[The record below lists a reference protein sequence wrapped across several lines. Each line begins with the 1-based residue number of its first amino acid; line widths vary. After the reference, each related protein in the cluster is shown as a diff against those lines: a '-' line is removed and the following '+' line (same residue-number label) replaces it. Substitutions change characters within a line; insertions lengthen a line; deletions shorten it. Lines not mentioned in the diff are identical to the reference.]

1 MATTKETSNQGMQAG
16 SEQNAQQQS
25 DPQSRQGQQL
35 QGSAQGGAV
44 QQRGQHAPAYYRD
57 PFAMLDQL
65 SQEMDQLFDSFL
77 YGRPASRRQQQSQL
91 PQMWMPDVEIT
102 EQGGELR
109 VCADLPGIPKDKVKV
124 DIHDNMLTIQGER
137 SEERQEGGGE
147 QGYRRSERRYGSF
160 YRAVALPEGVDAE
173 HAQAQM
179 KDGVLE
185 ITLPFTAQKKP
196 KKLDIR

>member
-1 MATTKETSNQGMQAG
+1 MQAG

-196 KKLDIR
+196 KQLDIR